1 MNQSCIPKFSSNGPG
16 FTVVQTVDGR
26 AKLHHLSATVPRANK
41 AGPSGCV
48 VPSPALCR
56 TVPARSP
63 ARRITLEHHTP
74 GASSPCHASPWSL
87 ASHQHLVRGT
97 DSTVLGRDQLI
108 AIGLA
113 TTKRKSHKGT
123 QRLARSRMERVP
135 YFLVRPKSA
144 TSRGRTPGSAE
155 AHLLRAV
162 ARAGWRGYH
171 LPRRWL
177 LAQVLALKPCAF

>member
-108 AIGLA
+108 ANGLA
-113 TTKRKSHKGT
+113 TTTRKSHKGT

-135 YFLVRPKSA
+135 QSRIFSFGRNPPPLVAVHRAAQRPTCFA
-144 TSRGRTPGSAE
+144 P
-155 AHLLRAV
+155 
-162 ARAGWRGYH
+162 
-171 LPRRWL
+171 
-177 LAQVLALKPCAF
+177 

>member
-108 AIGLA
+108 ANGLA

-135 YFLVRPKSA
+135 QSRIFSFGRNPPPLVA
-144 TSRGRTPGSAE
+144 VE